1 VKGALDQ
8 EVNGMFG
15 ASEDQV
21 RSAREPSI
29 REINATI
36 PRRVRLD
43 PDGGY
48 APLAF
53 VLIFL
58 CVGAI
63 WFGGAFYYYIQQARH
78 RDALNRMGREA
89 IATIT
94 EIYSGRGS
102 TSVYYTFRFS
112 DAVYQGHARFP
123 EDRYLDIHVGEQI
136 PILFLPAD
144 PSVSHPSNW
153 AWWSWWDLGP
163 HVFMLMFPIFGVV
176 GLGYLYRERRLA
188 RFGWVTEGKVIACAP
203 KGSRFRVDYEFLSED
218 GTEFD
223 GADECSDE
231 YETESSIRV
240 IYSRKNPKKND
251 TYPMSTYGTLE

>member
-1 VKGALDQ
+1 
-8 EVNGMFG
+8 MFG
-15 ASEDQV
+15 ASEDQISSL
-21 RSAREPSI
+21 RDPSI
-29 REINATI
+29 HEINAAI

-43 PDGGY
+43 PDAGY
-48 APLAF
+48 TLL
-53 VLIFL
+53 VISIIVIG
-58 CVGAI
+58 VGAI
-63 WFGGAFYYYIQQARH
+63 WFGGAFYYYVQQARH
-78 RDALNRMGREA
+78 RDALNRMGRET

-144 PSVSHPSNW
+144 TSVSHPSNW
-153 AWWSWWDLGP
+153 AWWSWWDMGP
-163 HVFMLMFPIFGVV
+163 HVFMLMFPIGGVV

-188 RFGWVTEGKVIACAP
+188 RIGWVTEAKVIACAP
-203 KGSRFRVDYEFLSED
+203 TKGSRFRVDYEFLSED

-223 GADECSDE
+223 GADEYSDE
-231 YETESSIRV
+231 YENGSRIRV
-240 IYSRKNPKKND
+240 IYLRKNPKKNEI
-251 TYPMSTYGTLE
+251 YPMSSYGTVEQG